1 MITYQSSIAKAIDH
15 SLLDAQ
21 TILLFGSFVYP
32 LDGQPT
38 DIRGLWI
45 ATRDELILFSESTE
59 LLLEKRFSYRQ
70 IRAIS
75 QKANLLAMTKQVKL
89 TLEDGAVFQ
98 LIVENGQAKEFV
110 AEINARLSD
119 V

>member
-1 MITYQSSIAKAIDH
+1 MITYQSSIAKAIDR

-21 TILLFGSFVYP
+21 TLLLFGSFFYP

-38 DIRGLWI
+38 DIKGLWI
-45 ATRDELILFSESTE
+45 ATQDELILFSESDE
-59 LLLEKRFSYRQ
+59 LLLEKRFVYPQ
-70 IRAIS
+70 ILSIS

-89 TLEDGAVFQ
+89 TLDDGNVFQ

-110 AEINARLSD
+110 AEVTKRLAIM
-119 V
+119 